1 MSVGAVVVVVIAVAL
16 LGAAV
21 WLVRSRST
29 DPHPWSAISIAMLTS
44 AVCFTVG
51 GDSAVNSDS
60 PSIGTITA
68 AVVGILSVVAGVL
81 ALIPRSRSLEPS
93 RLPLRIAIVAIV
105 IGAAGLLL
113 NELV

>member
-1 MSVGAVVVVVIAVAL
+1 MSLGAVIVVLIAVAL
-16 LGAAV
+16 LGAVA
-21 WLVRSRST
+21 WLVRSRSS

-51 GDSAVNSDS
+51 GDSAADSSS
-60 PSIGTITA
+60 PSVGTIVA
-68 AVVGILSVVAGVL
+68 SVVGLMSVAAGVL

-105 IGAAGLLL
+105 VGAVGLLV

>member
-1 MSVGAVVVVVIAVAL
+1 M
-16 LGAAV
+16 V

-44 AVCFTVG
+44 AVIVPMLGESEF
-51 GDSAVNSDS
+51 
-60 PSIGTITA
+60 TA